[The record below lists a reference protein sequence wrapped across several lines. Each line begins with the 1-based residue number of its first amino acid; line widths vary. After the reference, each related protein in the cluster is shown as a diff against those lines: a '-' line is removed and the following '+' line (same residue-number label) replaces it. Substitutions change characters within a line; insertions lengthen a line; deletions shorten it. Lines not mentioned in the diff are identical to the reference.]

1 MSSQVEIEKLIRKGE
16 QENVFG
22 NIVYNLMTNLN
33 QSYFDIMEMPLP
45 LVWELLRILDKQNKE
60 MEKEMKKRRR
70 R

>member
-33 QSYFDIMEMPLP
+33 QPYFDIMEMPLP

>member
-22 NIVYNLMTNLN
+22 NKVYNLMTNLN